1 MNINLQSMK
10 NLIYILFISLATFS
24 CEDVIDIDVPS
35 EEPRLIVDA
44 LIRVNT
50 SNDFTNVVVKVQ
62 QTNSFFESLPPANLN
77 QITLVNL
84 TNPQG
89 GDEPIL
95 FEQEP
100 GVYSRMFPTNELMT
114 DEYVLQI
121 NFEDNEIYLA
131 FASFVPAADINSITQ
146 GNNTLFDEDDTEV
159 IVNFTDNEDQTD
171 FYLFDFDFNNYLT
184 TEDTFYEDQEFEFS
198 YFYDEILEPG
208 DEVEISIMGIDE
220 NLYDYINLLLDQS
233 GEFDFGAFATPAVTA
248 RGNIINA
255 TDIDN
260 IDVTDNLD
268 NPNNFALGYFAIVE
282 ERKTTFTI
290 Q

>member
-1 MNINLQSMK
+1 MTTKKYFL
-10 NLIYILFISLATFS
+10 LLFILSITFSS
-24 CEDVIDIDVPS
+24 CEDVIEVDVPS
-35 EEPRLIVDA
+35 EAPRLIVDA

-50 SNDFTNVVVKVQ
+50 SDQFTNVVVKVQ
-62 QTNSFFESLPPANLN
+62 ETNSFFETLPPANLN
-77 QITLVNL
+77 QITMVNL
-84 TNPQG
+84 TNPQS

-100 GVYSRMFPTNELMT
+100 GVYSRLFPTDELMT

-131 FASFVPAADINSITQ
+131 FASFVPAAEINSITQ
-146 GNNTLFDEDDTEV
+146 GDEVLFDDDETEV
-159 IVNFTDNEDQTD
+159 IVNFTDIADQEN
-171 FYLFDFDFNNYLT
+171 FYLFDFDFDNFLT
-184 TEDTFYEDQEFEFS
+184 TEDTFYQDQEFEFS
-198 YFYDEILEPG
+198 YFYEENLEFG
-208 DEVEISIMGIDE
+208 DTVEISIMGIDE
-220 NLYDYINLLLDQS
+220 AFYDYMNLLIDQS
-233 GEFDFGAFATPAVTA
+233 GEFDIGAFATPSVTA

-260 IDVTDNLD
+260 IDVSDNLD

-282 ERKTTFTI
+282 ENKASFTI